1 MGLFGGLTKTISG
14 VAKTALGSVSQV
26 RSVLNVN
33 PSLAGLVFP
42 PQIQM
47 GLKVAGIAGGALG
60 IKVPTQDDI
69 LGFAQGKLD
78 KVLGGIR
85 AKVKSPLEDIE
96 GILKST
102 QNLDF
107 ATRVFSKTIDLKG
120 LSPDEV
126 LNSISWLL

>member
-14 VAKTALGSVSQV
+14 VAKTALGSVSKV

-42 PQIQM
+42 PQVQL

-60 IKVPTQDDI
+60 IKVPTQSDI

-78 KVLGGIR
+78 TVLGGIR
-85 AKVKSPLEDIE
+85 SKVKTPLDDIE
-96 GILKST
+96 GLLKNT
-102 QNLDF
+102 QKLDF

-120 LSPDEV
+120 LSPEEI
-126 LNSISWLL
+126 LTSISWLL